1 MACSDLKK
9 RIEFALKDLVKKHET
24 FSLDEINTYL
34 DPQNRMDFKEIFEI
48 AHPFLCE
55 MNASWH
61 GSINPIGI
69 IVSVNEPVVGKIH
82 VVQNYFPDFMQE
94 HEWSTIIELFKEKG
108 DVKWVKILGGLLAEY
123 IKCNP
128 ELKEVNFI
136 SPVPCEKEAVQR
148 VGYDSNM
155 LLANEIIKETG
166 IPVIKVFSKTRKT
179 NFCKIMSLN
188 GKKEFIKGAFSL
200 SNDVLVREKH
210 ILLLDDI
217 MNSGTTVKQLAEM
230 LKRSEAKKVDVLV
243 LGKGV
248 MA

>member
-82 VVQNYFPDFMQE
+82 VVQNYFPDFMQSCSKSPNIKS
-94 HEWSTIIELFKEKG
+94 HNYPFFIYPRPGMIN
-108 DVKWVKILGGLLAEY
+108 KIVY
-123 IKCNP
+123 
-128 ELKEVNFI
+128 
-136 SPVPCEKEAVQR
+136 
-148 VGYDSNM
+148 
-155 LLANEIIKETG
+155 
-166 IPVIKVFSKTRKT
+166 
-179 NFCKIMSLN
+179 
-188 GKKEFIKGAFSL
+188 
-200 SNDVLVREKH
+200 
-210 ILLLDDI
+210 
-217 MNSGTTVKQLAEM
+217 
-230 LKRSEAKKVDVLV
+230 
-243 LGKGV
+243 
-248 MA
+248 